1 MSEQLSLHF
10 ASLLISCD
18 QQIREHSVKKQLHRS
33 PSCCRRHK
41 WPMAC
46 FVHSPYYSLIIIP
59 RPSFLQVAASR
70 WLGTAGH
77 QSTRQ
82 TPPMGN
88 FGSGLPMDLAK
99 LFFLQLRFML
109 PSLFSFPLSSQS
121 SRPALWSQFLTAFSC
136 SLSQY
141 ILCTPTLQQ
150 TQSNTGTRSSD
161 WIGVSFLILVS

>member
-1 MSEQLSLHF
+1 MGLQRVRHEWTTFTSLHF

-18 QQIREHSVKKQLHRS
+18 QHIREHSVKKQLHRS

-46 FVHSPYYSLIIIP
+46 FVHSPYYSLIITP
-59 RPSFLQVAASR
+59 RPSFLQVVASR

-88 FGSGLPMDLAK
+88 FGSGLPWTWPNCSSCSWGSCSPVFFPSLSHPRVADLHCD
-99 LFFLQLRFML
+99 LNFSL
-109 PSLFSFPLSSQS
+109 PSPAPSPNTSFAHWPF
-121 SRPALWSQFLTAFSC
+121 SRPKV
-136 SLSQY
+136 
-141 ILCTPTLQQ
+141 
-150 TQSNTGTRSSD
+150 TQGPE
-161 WIGVSFLILVS
+161 VLIE